1 MTMHALQAID
11 ERIAQLQ
18 ARRAAML
25 ARERDR
31 ARKRD
36 TRRKILLGSGLVALV
51 REGDTEAEQ
60 VYRRIRAGLDE
71 RSAKALDGWEP
82 AGGAP

>member
-1 MTMHALQAID
+1 MQALQAID
-11 ERIAQLQ
+11 ARIAQLQ

-31 ARKRD
+31 ARQRD
-36 TRRKILLGSGLVALV
+36 TRRKILIGAGLVALV

-60 VYRRIRAGLDE
+60 VYRRIRTGLDE
-71 RSAKALDGWEP
+71 RSAKTFDGWEP